1 MELIKLE
8 NIHKIYHRGELEI
21 PVLQGVSL
29 KIEPGEMIALVGA
42 SGSGKS
48 TLMNIVG
55 CLDRP
60 TSGKYWLDGRE
71 ISSISAE
78 QRAMVRNLKIG
89 FVFQNFNLLPRTSAL
104 QNVLMPLNY
113 TAAHLS
119 EKECRDRAEAA
130 LRLVGLGDRMDHEPS
145 QLSGGQQQR
154 VAIARALINRPSVLF
169 ADEPTGNLDSRTTE
183 DVLKMFQKLNEEEDL
198 TIIIVTHDENVARHT
213 KRVIRMKDGMIV
225 EEGAPQNMLGSAPGK
240 TAKTVRPLPIEH
252 ETSGDIIKAG
262 WRILRL
268 ALHALR
274 RNVMRSLLTCFGI
287 IIGIAAVIAMM
298 EIGQGSSH
306 SIEQTISSLGANVI
320 QIDPANI
327 IIGGV
332 NSGAGGGATVT
343 PMDADAIRQNCS
355 AIKWVA
361 PSVDCRA
368 QVIYQ
373 NKNWSPNNVLGTTPE
388 YLVIRQWPLVEGEPF
403 TGDDVRDSAAV
414 CVIGQTIV
422 KQLFGGESPI
432 GKEIRV
438 KNVGMRVV
446 GVLSAKGPNMMG
458 RDQDDFILAP
468 WTTVK
473 FRVNGI
479 RQTSQSAGAAAASG
493 VNSINQLYPNQS
505 VQLYPQQSA
514 VQAVD
519 TPQITRFADMD
530 DIWMSADTPQDIPVA
545 IRQLTNL
552 MRERHHIPPSPLDN
566 QPGTL
571 DDFRVHNLTE
581 LSQALAST
589 SHVMTNLLLV
599 VALISLVVGGVGIMN
614 IMLVSVT
621 ERTREIGLRMA
632 VGARAKDI
640 LRQFLVEAV
649 LLCLAG
655 GIVGI
660 LLGRGAS
667 IAVRMLL
674 HWPTLLSLPAI
685 IAAVVVSVTVGITFG
700 YYPAWKASR
709 LDPIE
714 ALRYE

>member
-1 MELIKLE
+1 MHS
-8 NIHKIYHRGELEI
+8 IHL
-21 PVLQGVSL
+21 
-29 KIEPGEMIALVGA
+29 
-42 SGSGKS
+42 
-48 TLMNIVG
+48 TLRM
-55 CLDRP
+55 
-60 TSGKYWLDGRE
+60 
-71 ISSISAE
+71 
-78 QRAMVRNLKIG
+78 
-89 FVFQNFNLLPRTSAL
+89 
-104 QNVLMPLNY
+104 
-113 TAAHLS
+113 
-119 EKECRDRAEAA
+119 A
-130 LRLVGLGDRMDHEPS
+130 LR
-145 QLSGGQQQR
+145 
-154 VAIARALINRPSVLF
+154 
-169 ADEPTGNLDSRTTE
+169 
-183 DVLKMFQKLNEEEDL
+183 
-198 TIIIVTHDENVARHT
+198 
-213 KRVIRMKDGMIV
+213 
-225 EEGAPQNMLGSAPGK
+225 
-240 TAKTVRPLPIEH
+240 
-252 ETSGDIIKAG
+252 
-262 WRILRL
+262 
-268 ALHALR
+268 ALR
-274 RNVMRSLLTCFGI
+274 RNVMRSLLTCLGI

-327 IIGGV
+327 TIGGV
-332 NSGAGGGATVT
+332 NSGAGGGSTVT
-343 PMDADAIRQNCS
+343 PADADAIRENCS

-368 QVIYQ
+368 QIIYQ

-388 YLVIRQWPLVEGEPF
+388 YLVIRQWPLVEGEQF
-403 TGDDVRDSAAV
+403 TDEDVRSSAAV

-422 KQLFGGESPI
+422 KQLFGAESPV

-438 KNVGMRVV
+438 KNVGMKVI

-458 RDQDDFILAP
+458 RDQDDFIVAP
-468 WTTVK
+468 WTTIK
-473 FRVNGI
+473 FRVNGV
-479 RQTSQSAGAAAASG
+479 RQSSQSAGAAAASG

-514 VQAVD
+514 IQAVD

-545 IRQLTNL
+545 VRQVTVL
-552 MRERHHIPPSPLDN
+552 MRERHHIPPSPLEN
-566 QPGTL
+566 QPGIM

-589 SHVMTNLLLV
+589 SHVMTNLLLI

-632 VGARAKDI
+632 VGARARDI

-660 LLGRGAS
+660 LLGRGVS
-667 IAVRMLL
+667 IAVRILL
-674 HWPTLLSLPAI
+674 HWPTLLSVPAI
-685 IAAVVVSVTVGITFG
+685 IAAVAVSVTVGITFG

-714 ALRYE
+714 ALHYE

>member
-8 NIHKIYHRGELEI
+8 NIHKVYHRGEMEI
-21 PVLQGVSL
+21 PVLQGVSV
-29 KIEPGEMIALVGA
+29 KVEPGEMVALVGT

-48 TLMNIVG
+48 TLMNLVG

-60 TSGKYWLDGRE
+60 TSGKYWLNGQD
-71 ISSISAE
+71 ISSISADE
-78 QRAMVRNLKIG
+78 RALVRNSTIG

-113 TAAHLS
+113 TAAHLTDQ
-119 EKECRDRAEAA
+119 ECRQRAEAA

-169 ADEPTGNLDSRTTE
+169 ADEPTGNLDSHTTE
-183 DVLKMFQKLNEEEDL
+183 DVLKMFQKLNEVEGL
-198 TIIIVTHDENVARHT
+198 TIILVTHDENVARHT

-225 EEGAPQNMLGSAPGK
+225 EEGSPQNMLRSEAAKAFKAVASP
-240 TAKTVRPLPIEH
+240 TADH
-252 ETSGDIIKAG
+252 ETGGDILKAG
-262 WRILRL
+262 WRVLRL

-274 RNVMRSLLTCFGI
+274 RNIMRSLLTCLGI

-298 EIGQGSSH
+298 EIGRGSSY

-320 QIDPANI
+320 QMDPTDAVV
-327 IIGGV
+327 GGV
-332 NSGAGGGATVT
+332 SSGGGGRVT
-343 PMDADAIRQNCS
+343 LTPADADAIRAECS
-355 AIKWVA
+355 AVKWVA

-368 QVIYQ
+368 QVIYG
-373 NKNWSPNNVLGTTPE
+373 NHNWNPDRVLGTSPE
-388 YLVIRQWPLVEGEPF
+388 FLAIRKWNLAEGDIFTDEEVRNLAPVCLV
-403 TGDDVRDSAAV
+403 
-414 CVIGQTIV
+414 GQTIV
-422 KQLFGGESPI
+422 RQLFGDESPL

-438 KNVGMRVV
+438 KNVGLKVV
-446 GVLSAKGPNMMG
+446 GVLSRKGANMMG
-458 RDQDDFILAP
+458 RDQDDLIIAP

-473 FRVNGI
+473 YRVTGV
-479 RQTSQSAGAAAASG
+479 RQAAQGGGGSPSSAPI
-493 VNSINQLYPNQS
+493 NSLNQIYPNQS
-505 VQLYPQQSA
+505 VQVFPQQSA
-514 VQAVD
+514 IQAID
-519 TPQITRFADMD
+519 MPQMTRFTDLN
-530 DIWMSADTPQDIPVA
+530 DIWISAATPQDIPVA
-545 IRQLTNL
+545 IRQVSSLI
-552 MRERHHIPPSPLDN
+552 RDRHHIRAGAP
-566 QPGTL
+566 
-571 DDFRVHNLTE
+571 DDFRIRDLTE
-581 LSQALAST
+581 ISQALAST

-599 VALISLVVGGVGIMN
+599 VALISLAVGGVGIMN

-649 LLCLAG
+649 VLCLAG

-660 LLGRGAS
+660 LMGRGAS
-667 IAVRMLL
+667 LAINMLL
-674 HWPTLLSLPAI
+674 HWPTIPSLSAI
-685 IAAVVVSVTVGITFG
+685 IAAVAVSVTVGIIFG